1 MNMELKYWLS
11 GAAGA
16 IALGMLS
23 VSAQA
28 APLGAAG
35 EGLRANAGQSGLVQ
49 EARWVRRCWW
59 HRGHRHC
66 RRVWRR
72 RWGGYP
78 YHYRRYYGGP
88 GIYGPGFSFYFGP
101 GRHYHW

>member
-1 MNMELKYWLS
+1 MKLKCWLS

-28 APLGAAG
+28 APLTNPGDAA
-35 EGLRANAGQSGLVQ
+35 RANAGQSGLVQ
-49 EARWVRRCWW
+49 DVRWVRRCYW

-72 RWGGYP
+72 WGGY
-78 YHYRRYYGGP
+78 HHHHRRYYGGP
-88 GIYGPGFSFYFGP
+88 GFYGPGFSFHFGP
-101 GRHYHW
+101 RRHYGYW